1 MAGGWNMVLG
11 GEFSGFCGGV
21 CVGGQLVGRCWSWWA
36 TDGQVLVSR
45 YWNWWVTGGQVLR
58 AGGQVLVG
66 RYLSWWAGI

>member
-21 CVGGQLVGRCWSWWA
+21 CVGGQLAGGCWSWWA

-58 AGGQVLVG
+58 AGGQLVG